1 MYDFFHINYLRGVGF
16 MHKKKEII
24 NDYQKRMKELDD
36 SVIRSRGH
44 FLNQIKKETLSKL
57 IKLGEGEFEALDILE
72 KLNNSLIKCH
82 KCGSTLT
89 CNRC

>member
-1 MYDFFHINYLRGVGF
+1 

-24 NDYQKRMKELDD
+24 TDYQKRMKELDD

-57 IKLGEGEFEALDILE
+57 IRLGEDEFEVLEILE
-72 KLNNSLIKCH
+72 KLNNSFIKCH
-82 KCGSTLT
+82 KCGSTLS
-89 CNRC
+89 CNSC